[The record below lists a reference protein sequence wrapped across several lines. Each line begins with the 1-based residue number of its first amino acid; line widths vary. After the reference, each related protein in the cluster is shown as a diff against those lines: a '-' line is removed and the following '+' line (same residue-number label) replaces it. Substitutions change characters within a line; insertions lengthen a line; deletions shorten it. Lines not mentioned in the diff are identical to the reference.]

1 MAAPL
6 DPFAPPSGVAV
17 SPTPTPEEAAV
28 IMAAT
33 EALWPRPVLVVDE
46 PEERSTAWRF
56 SGRWWNKPVA
66 TRRARP

>member
-1 MAAPL
+1 M
-6 DPFAPPSGVAV
+6 

-33 EALWPRPVLVVDE
+33 EALWPRPVIVVDE